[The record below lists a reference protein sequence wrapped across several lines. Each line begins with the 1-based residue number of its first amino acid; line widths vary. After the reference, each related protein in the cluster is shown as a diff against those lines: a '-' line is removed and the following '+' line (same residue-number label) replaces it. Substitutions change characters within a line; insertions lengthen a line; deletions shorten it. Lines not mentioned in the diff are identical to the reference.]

1 MAILAEGGITLTSVN
16 DACSVLLSPS
26 SCVIHADYDGSNP
39 ILNTAFT
46 DINVIRGNVK
56 LPITPSNISVI
67 AKSDSE
73 IVCAFQ
79 TVNFFTQ
86 RLFITY
92 LPSTILNGSIQ
103 IQVTYDSLIM
113 TPTFVFSVERESTM
127 LAWIQDWETRK
138 TQIGSEYIITPKF
151 FAGKKEAD
159 NSLTGV
165 YVGPDANGAG
175 IYGYQAGKEIFHL
188 NEIGGSIGG
197 WNIQNG
203 GISTSDGKLRILSE
217 GSIISLNSDDEV
229 IYGLYKTGE
238 ATFAKGNVL
247 FHADG
252 SASFKGSITAEGG
265 SIAGWNIASRA
276 IWKNHILLDSLTNY
290 IGLGPAEITNANLA
304 DNTYSHRN
312 IVQTSGGISMFYTSA
327 NAYGIEGYL
336 PAVYGETKL
345 VFKLGDVNKIAGWT
359 FDVNSLVSN
368 YVTLTNQTN
377 NAGVYFSADD
387 ISEVASSGLSAHINA
402 GTGAYIKAGS
412 GVVELAGVVDGA
424 TVFKMGTGGNQIAG
438 WSFSNTAIWTGNAT
452 VQDGFTTTANSMVL
466 TGTGIYGYKWGL
478 NADGSGK
485 LAGGRIAW
493 TVNGDSCSVNIG
505 NILIVDDNVSNIG
518 VLLSKTIMARNSEG
532 VIKAG
537 MSAEGALEDS
547 VRFWA
552 GSSFED
558 RASADF
564 RVLQDGNCYAYKFHA
579 KSAEIVNGDETHR
592 RFVSF
597 LDNGIEAY
605 SDNNLDLIISNCE
618 GEELSSVAEDR
629 AYNIPTTVN
638 GKSFNKSLESAIE
651 VIPERYQDEEWEY
664 YWDNAVFLTLP
675 LGYFGARSV
684 ITFSQSVLLDWVY
697 PFILPIEDGLGEY
710 NTSNLY
716 SVDWEIN
723 KLQIRLLR
731 NGKYFATLGS
741 DTNIFEGSSQ
751 LKGGGSQPS
760 TTFNLSLPNNE
771 ITVSEGGIFSIEVI
785 AERLRL
791 FVNPHD
797 MDHMLSGNDL
807 SLIRPVNGASY
818 PAEDADWVFDDYF
831 TMNMTNFSY
840 KRAVSDG
847 ENKFMGTAIF
857 KNGVLHKNSYGY
869 LIFTDNGFEI
879 SFSGFKFKITGAG
892 IMYSNN
898 SGTNWK
904 TLT

>member
-79 TVNFFTQ
+79 TVNSFTQ
-86 RLFITY
+86 RLLITY

-336 PAVYGETKL
+336 PAVSGETKL

-387 ISEVASSGLSAHINA
+387 ISEVAGSGLSAHINA

-485 LAGGRIAW
+485 LAGGKIAW
-493 TVNGDSCSVNIG
+493 TVIDDICQ
-505 NILIVDDNVSNIG
+505 VDIDG
-518 VLLSKTIMARNSEG
+518 VLSTGSIDVSGTLESCMILSKTIMVRNASSQ
-532 VIKAG
+532 VNAG
-537 MSAEGALEDS
+537 MSAEGTDGTAI
-547 VRFWA
+547 RFWA
-552 GSSFED
+552 GGTYEN
-558 RASADF
+558 RASESTPF
-564 RVLQDGNCYAYKFHA
+564 RVLQNGKFYA
-579 KSAEIVNGDETHR
+579 SNAEITGKITATSGTIGGWMISGYSITNQKQDGSWNSDSAIIFRDDPQNIFVAIGTSVLPSSSALTALARFENEQVPDDFFGTATNYGVIFSVKNASYNFAFCGSGSGVLDGYIAGYGIQIQECANNNTVYDLRFKNGDTIIIKASSISAKVMLPPLDAVQSMLSCGQNVPFHIQIKILYTQEKGYYKIPIYPKTR
-592 RFVSF
+592 LLQASATGTDEQRF
-597 LDNGIEAY
+597 
-605 SDNNLDLIISNCE
+605 
-618 GEELSSVAEDR
+618 
-629 AYNIPTTVN
+629 P
-638 GKSFNKSLESAIE
+638 
-651 VIPERYQDEEWEY
+651 
-664 YWDNAVFLTLP
+664 WDNAKYPTL
-675 LGYFGARSV
+675 LSRYNDEYGYHEE
-684 ITFSQSVLLDWVY
+684 I
-697 PFILPIEDGLGEY
+697 
-710 NTSNLY
+710 TSNPLY
-716 SVDWEIN
+716 
-723 KLQIRLLR
+723 
-731 NGKYFATLGS
+731 
-741 DTNIFEGSSQ
+741 
-751 LKGGGSQPS
+751 
-760 TTFNLSLPNNE
+760 
-771 ITVSEGGIFSIEVI
+771 
-785 AERLRL
+785 
-791 FVNPHD
+791 
-797 MDHMLSGNDL
+797 
-807 SLIRPVNGASY
+807 ASY
-818 PAEDADWVFDDYF
+818 MNPLIVELFYDGDKYWAIHHWDYVAP
-831 TMNMTNFSY
+831 Y
-840 KRAVSDG
+840 VS
-847 ENKFMGTAIF
+847 
-857 KNGVLHKNSYGY
+857 
-869 LIFTDNGFEI
+869 
-879 SFSGFKFKITGAG
+879 
-892 IMYSNN
+892 SND
-898 SGTNWK
+898 
-904 TLT
+904 